1 MQKESLNLNLKHK
14 SYKQSKIETISV
26 FKTETK
32 INKKTNGQ
40 VLRVGL
46 LLGLSK
52 GRSQLNDA
60 RS

>member
-1 MQKESLNLNLKHK
+1 MQKESLKLNLKPK

-32 INKKTNGQ
+32 IKKTNGQ

-46 LLGLSK
+46 LLGLSN
-52 GRSQLNDA
+52 GRSQLNDT